1 MVWGSFRLAREAVLQ
16 LSGGVGEAREIRKS
30 DAGRRRRRHRG
41 QKLVRNVSS
50 DVPVTFYGDRRPTN
64 EIFEKSPKTD
74 YIMEK

>member
-1 MVWGSFRLAREAVLQ
+1 MVWGSFRLSRVDVRQ
-16 LSGGVGEAREIRKS
+16 LSGGEGEAREIRKS
-30 DAGRRRRRHRG
+30 DAGRRRRRHGG

-50 DVPVTFYGDRRPTN
+50 DVPVTLYGDRRRTN